1 MGIAT
6 KQQMQIGLKQMG
18 WDQLDKQALLYIY
31 IITYVNGRSRLLR
44 RGLYKKGKGKRVPPE
59 LRNS

>member
-18 WDQLDKQALLYIY
+18 WDQLDKQALLHHLIC
-31 IITYVNGRSRLLR
+31 
-44 RGLYKKGKGKRVPPE
+44 KRKE
-59 LRNS
+59 